1 MSAAAAQVLTVT
13 AQVAAA
19 TSIPPAA
26 PIVKR
31 PRRRPRLLGGFFWLL
46 IGLLYLPIAILFI
59 FSINDGTSLSP
70 PLKGFS
76 SSGTRSLRPGPCCA
90 Q

>member
-1 MSAAAAQVLTVT
+1 MIG

-59 FSINDGTSLSP
+59 FSINDGTSLSS
-70 PLKGFS
+70 PLKGSPRVVREAF
-76 SSGTRSLRPGPCCA
+76 RPPCCA